1 MTHQLKNWK
10 VGPHFE
16 VDLEGRK
23 ECGTSQII
31 WKPKKYWMH
40 FGFKMLTRPNI
51 RW

>member
-16 VDLEGRK
+16 VSKDLEWRK

-40 FGFKMLTRPNI
+40 FGFKI
-51 RW
+51 